1 VYYVLWGIKG
11 RHDSID
17 ICSMLQVSWLHDV
30 LVVVM
35 PNCWQY
41 RLMYRMLHVMAVWHH
56 TVLSSGL
63 HLSI

>member
-1 VYYVLWGIKG
+1 
-11 RHDSID
+11 
-17 ICSMLQVSWLHDV
+17 MLQVSWLHDV